1 MDELLEGVHDA
12 GPIGETIKDI
22 VKDIFKE
29 GEGDGTTPASTT
41 LLKKT
46 DEHRQMTN
54 VQPTETTI
62 SPSFTGKTTPSLKR
76 FPVYPSNGR
85 KPTSGRPYDTA
96 KDDDV
101 IFSTPASNDGTE
113 MPALSTQYV
122 TSVEKS
128 IRTLTLTS
136 TKVSLK
142 HYLAS

>member
-29 GEGDGTTPASTT
+29 GEGDSATTASTFAT
-41 LLKKT
+41 TKKT
-46 DEHRQMTN
+46 DEHRPITN
-54 VQPTETTI
+54 VQPTDTTI

-85 KPTSGRPYDTA
+85 KPTSGRPYDTT

-136 TKVSLK
+136 TKVRF
-142 HYLAS
+142 